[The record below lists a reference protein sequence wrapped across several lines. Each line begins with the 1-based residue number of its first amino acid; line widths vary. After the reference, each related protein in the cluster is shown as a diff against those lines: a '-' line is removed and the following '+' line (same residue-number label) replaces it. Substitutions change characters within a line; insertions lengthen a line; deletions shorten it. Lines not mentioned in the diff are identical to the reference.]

1 MIGFYPMSNATT
13 LNETTAE
20 IASFLAANSAT
31 QATTLPNFLLSTPT
45 SFTTPTYTFNT
56 SIAATVTPG
65 QLVPSALA
73 TSTYSALLQSK
84 HRNLTA
90 LATLLPSPTLQTFV
104 ITDTSGHTVT
114 SVSTAASVT
123 LGVPPGWTPSAAR
136 GPPAPSKALG
146 AGVAAL
152 AVLLLGGA
160 FAAW

>member
-1 MIGFYPMSNATT
+1 MIGLYPLRNSTDPVEQPA
-13 LNETTAE
+13 AVS
-20 IASFLAANSAT
+20 SFFSSASAT
-31 QATTLPNFLLSTPT
+31 VATELPNFVLSTP
-45 SFTTPTYTFNT
+45 SPTTPPYAFNT

-84 HRNLTA
+84 HRNLSA

-136 GPPAPSKALG
+136 GGRAPSTGLG
-146 AGVAAL
+146 AGIAAL

-160 FAAW
+160 FVVW